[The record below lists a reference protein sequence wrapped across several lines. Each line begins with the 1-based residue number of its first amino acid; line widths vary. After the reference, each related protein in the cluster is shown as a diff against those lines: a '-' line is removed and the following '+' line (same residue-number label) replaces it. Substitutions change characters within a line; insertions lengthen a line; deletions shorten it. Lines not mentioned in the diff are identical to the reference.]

1 MSQQNSTKT
10 PRLVAFQ
17 HRDFTLLW
25 FGELISIIGTQVQ
38 LFAINWHVV
47 QLLANQTAT
56 FSVFGQTIVLQN
68 EGLQAFGLGLVGL
81 ARVLPIIVFALIGGV
96 LADSQDRRMVLIW
109 SRGIS
114 GVLAAWLA
122 WLTLTGNVTLSAIY
136 LLTAATSAV
145 NAFGAPARQALVPNI
160 VPREHLTNAISLNTL
175 MFQIGTISGPAFFS
189 VLISRFDIGVNYVL
203 NAISFIFP
211 MIALFMIQY
220 RGKVENGSGIG
231 WKSLME
237 GFNFTVRTPMIWS
250 TMLLD
255 FFASFF
261 SSAQTMLPL
270 VVTHI
275 LNLDASWYGIL
286 GTAQPIGAV
295 IAGTFIALRSD
306 IKRQGVVLLV
316 SVAIYGLAT
325 ALFGLS
331 TSIVLSYVLYALT
344 GAGDT
349 VSTVIRSTVRSL
361 LTPDNLRGRMTSFN
375 MIFFMGGPQLG
386 ELEAGM
392 VAAAFGVPFSIFSG
406 GVATVLLT
414 GWIAWKYP
422 QLRNYNQYERPA

>member
-1 MSQQNSTKT
+1 MPEQTPTKT

-56 FSVFGQTIVLQN
+56 FSLFGQEIVLQN

-81 ARVLPIIVFALIGGV
+81 ARVVPIILFALIGGV
-96 LADSQDRRMVLIW
+96 LADSQDRRTVLIW

-122 WLTLTGNVTLSAIY
+122 WLTLTNSVTLASIY

-145 NAFGAPARQALVPNI
+145 NAFGAPARQALVPNL
-160 VPREHLTNAISLNTL
+160 VPREHLTNAVSLNTL
-175 MFQIGTISGPAFFS
+175 MFQIGTISGPAVFG
-189 VLISRFDIGVNYVL
+189 VLISRFDIGINYAL
-203 NAISFIFP
+203 NAISFLFP
-211 MIALFMIQY
+211 MLALLMMQY
-220 RGKVENGSGIG
+220 RGKVENGSGMG
-231 WKSLME
+231 WKSVIE
-237 GFNFTVRTPMIWS
+237 GFSFTVKTPMIWS

-255 FFASFF
+255 FFATFF

-270 VVTHI
+270 VADI
-275 LNLDASWYGIL
+275 LGLDAVGYGIL
-286 GTAQPIGAV
+286 GTAQPIGAL
-295 IAGTFIALRSD
+295 IAGAIITLRTD
-306 IKRQGVVLLV
+306 IKRQGLVLLT
-316 SVAIYGLAT
+316 SVAVYGLAT

-414 GWIAWKYP
+414 AWIAWKYP
-422 QLRNYNQYERPA
+422 QLRNYNQYERTT